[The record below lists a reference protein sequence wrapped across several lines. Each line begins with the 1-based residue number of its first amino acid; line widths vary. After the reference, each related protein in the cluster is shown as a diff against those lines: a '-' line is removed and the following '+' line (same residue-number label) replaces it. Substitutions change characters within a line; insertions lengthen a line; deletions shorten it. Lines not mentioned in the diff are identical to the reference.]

1 MFFKMLCQN
10 PILHKNLILTKII
23 WFSNIQQLLNYHLLL
38 NKVQTFRWK
47 ILSRI
52 YKEFPYWWHLGAI
65 QGRVF
70 HTSIFMHDVKKYQ
83 INIITWHWHFSFI
96 LTRCID
102 NFLDICQPMMAM
114 LTSEIT
120 FLNSQSFSVIKNFF
134 KICAFWNMMTV
145 YVSHFMWPKAYILWL
160 TITNKK

>member
-1 MFFKMLCQN
+1 ME
-10 PILHKNLILTKII
+10 
-23 WFSNIQQLLNYHLLL
+23 
-38 NKVQTFRWK
+38 R

-52 YKEFPYWWHLGAI
+52 FQKVSLLLLAPWCN
-65 QGRVF
+65 
-70 HTSIFMHDVKKYQ
+70 TSIFMHDVKKYQ

-134 KICAFWNMMTV
+134 WRFVHFQQTFKNMVPYNTQLSSKPKIALLLSQWKMYFLHIYHSLCDQRHTV
-145 YVSHFMWPKAYILWL
+145 VNHNQLYNSTLLVFLILFL
-160 TITNKK
+160 CLK

>member
-1 MFFKMLCQN
+1 MN
-10 PILHKNLILTKII
+10 ILL
-23 WFSNIQQLLNYHLLL
+23 SQLWSFM
-38 NKVQTFRWK
+38 KR

-52 YKEFPYWWHLGAI
+52 FLKVSLLLAPWCN
-65 QGRVF
+65 
-70 HTSIFMHDVKKYQ
+70 TSIFMHDVKKYQ

-120 FLNSQSFSVIKNFF
+120 FLNSQSFSVIKIFF
-134 KICAFWNMMTV
+134 WRFVHFQKTFKNIVPDRAQLFSLPKKLHFCYLNEKCTFYISITV
-145 YVSHFMWPKAYILWL
+145 YVTKGILWL
-160 TITNKK
+160 TIISYIIQHFWFS

>member
-1 MFFKMLCQN
+1 MN
-10 PILHKNLILTKII
+10 ILL
-23 WFSNIQQLLNYHLLL
+23 SQLWSFM
-38 NKVQTFRWK
+38 KR

-52 YKEFPYWWHLGAI
+52 FLKVSLLLAPWCN
-65 QGRVF
+65 
-70 HTSIFMHDVKKYQ
+70 TSIFMHDVKKYQ

-120 FLNSQSFSVIKNFF
+120 FLNSQSFSVIKNVFL
-134 KICAFWNMMTV
+134 KICAFSRDFQSLKNCSFVISTKNV
-145 YVSHFMWPKAYILWL
+145 LFTYLSQFMWPKAYCG
-160 TITNKK
+160 